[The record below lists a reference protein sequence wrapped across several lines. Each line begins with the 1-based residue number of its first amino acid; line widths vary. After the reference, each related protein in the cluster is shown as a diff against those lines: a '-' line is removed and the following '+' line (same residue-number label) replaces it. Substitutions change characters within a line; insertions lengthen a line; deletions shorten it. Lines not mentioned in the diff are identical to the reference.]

1 MLSSTNSFGGTGGGR
16 CVVGG
21 SGSDLL
27 SSSTIVGSTT
37 SFGGTGG
44 GRSILGSLGGNG
56 GRMGFWGTVT
66 GGSGPF
72 SGKGGAP
79 TGGLGGRGGAV
90 LSIVISE
97 KFSLLILVKL
107 SENELMTDPDTCFG
121 FGEDPM
127 SEDLLN
133 VQ

>member
-1 MLSSTNSFGGTGGGR
+1 MSSTNSFGGTGGGR
-16 CVVGG
+16 CGAIG

-27 SSSTIVGSTT
+27 SSSPIVGSTT

-56 GRMGFWGTVT
+56 GRMGFWGMVT

-90 LSIVISE
+90 LLIVIS
-97 KFSLLILVKL
+97 KKSSLLILVRL
-107 SENELMTDPDTCFG
+107 SENELRADPDTCLG
-121 FGEDPM
+121 FGEGPM

-133 VQ
+133 V